1 MRDVP
6 KVVWVLAAGRVVT
19 SATSFA
25 MLFLTLYLTGPRGLS
40 LPFAGLIVGAN
51 GAGMLLG
58 NFTGGR
64 WGDRFGHRSVLL
76 LASSAVGVGL
86 VSIPWLPVVAIAAV
100 LPVVGYLSATA
111 GISQGALAALAV
123 PTGERRASV
132 AISRAASNAGFV
144 IGPPVGALLATHSY
158 ELLFVAEGAAVL
170 LVRLVTSRMLPRSAV
185 HAVAPSR
192 EVAEEHAHGLWRS
205 LRANPS
211 ILMLIPAIVL
221 VDIVYR
227 QLYTTLPVFLRD
239 HGEPVGLYAA
249 LIAVGSGMI
258 LLLEIPV
265 ALRLR
270 RLPALPILA
279 TGYGL
284 VGAGFG
290 VFALGPLGLGVG
302 VAAVLG
308 MVVLTAGEIL
318 YKTTATAHVLD
329 ASPEHLIGQYQ
340 GLYTGAA
347 TSGSLLAA
355 PIGTMVYSAA
365 PGMLWPLCVVVCGA
379 GAALASRSSRQ
390 SKPDQSKPGQS
401 KPTRV

>member
-6 KVVWVLAAGRVVT
+6 KVVLVLAAGRVVT

-25 MLFLTLYLTGPRGLS
+25 MLFLTLYLTGPRGLT
-40 LPFAGLIVGAN
+40 LTAAGLIVGAN

-64 WGDRFGHRSVLL
+64 WGDRFGHRAVLL
-76 LASSAVGVGL
+76 PASTLVGVGL
-86 VSIPWLPVVAIAAV
+86 ISVPWLPVAAMPVV
-100 LPVVGYLSATA
+100 LPVVGYLGATA
-111 GISQGALAALAV
+111 GTSQGALAALAV
-123 PTGERRASV
+123 PPGQRRTSV

-144 IGPPVGALLATHSY
+144 IGPPIGALLATHSY
-158 ELLFVAEGAAVL
+158 ELLFVAEGSMIL
-170 LVRLVTSRMLPRSAV
+170 LVRMVTSRRLPHSAV
-185 HAVAPSR
+185 RTVD
-192 EVAEEHAHGLWRS
+192 VDDNAHGLWQS
-205 LRANPS
+205 LRGNRS
-211 ILMLIPAIVL
+211 ILVLLPAIML

-239 HGEPVGLYAA
+239 HGQPVGLYAA
-249 LIAVGSGMI
+249 LVATGSGLI

-270 RLPALPILA
+270 RLPAVPILA
-279 TGYGL
+279 AGYGL
-284 VGAGFG
+284 VGVGFG
-290 VFALGPLGLGVG
+290 VFGLGPLGLGVG
-302 VAAVLG
+302 VAAALG

-329 ASPEHLIGQYQ
+329 AAPEHLVGQYQ

-355 PIGTMVYSAA
+355 PIGTAVYSVA
-365 PGMLWPLCVVVCGA
+365 PGLLWPLCAVLCLAGA
-379 GAALASRSSRQ
+379 GLALRSSRH
-390 SKPDQSKPGQS
+390 PVAVVLRP
-401 KPTRV
+401 

>member
-40 LPFAGLIVGAN
+40 LTFAGLIVGAN

-76 LASSAVGVGL
+76 LASSVVGVGL
-86 VSIPWLPVVAIAAV
+86 VSIPWLPAVAIAAV

-111 GISQGALAALAV
+111 GTSQGALAALAV
-123 PTGERRASV
+123 PPGERRTSV

-185 HAVAPSR
+185 HAVVP
-192 EVAEEHAHGLWRS
+192 EEHAHGLWRS
-205 LRANPS
+205 LRANRP
-211 ILMLIPAIVL
+211 ILMLLPAIVL
-221 VDIVYR
+221 VDVVYR

-249 LIAVGSGMI
+249 LIAVGSGLI
-258 LLLEIPV
+258 LCWRSRSRCDSAGCPPYPSSRPATGWWVSASASSRWARSGSGSVPPRCSAWSCSPPV
-265 ALRLR
+265 RSSTRR
-270 RLPALPILA
+270 RLPR
-279 TGYGL
+279 TC
-284 VGAGFG
+284 
-290 VFALGPLGLGVG
+290 
-302 VAAVLG
+302 
-308 MVVLTAGEIL
+308 
-318 YKTTATAHVLD
+318 
-329 ASPEHLIGQYQ
+329 S
-340 GLYTGAA
+340 
-347 TSGSLLAA
+347 
-355 PIGTMVYSAA
+355 
-365 PGMLWPLCVVVCGA
+365 
-379 GAALASRSSRQ
+379 
-390 SKPDQSKPGQS
+390 
-401 KPTRV
+401 TRPPNI